1 MITALFA
8 LAAGSLA
15 LGTAHAATE
24 GYAEGTTAIG
34 SCTSPGNALSDNNL
48 RALCDDGES
57 VTISG
62 FDLTDVVPF
71 GAEDISFT
79 VRIAARVTDNDGTDV
94 VRASLSWNGGTNFTT
109 STASA
114 SINAETSS
122 SDSIVTAPSSAACSN
137 FGRTWS
143 YAELVNG
150 TFIVRVVADP
160 NSGAQDIQIDDVDV
174 RPCWAGRDVQQIRV
188 NGAASVEVDPG
199 DPVSVRVDVLHTDVP
214 GISNSSANDW
224 ESTFWVIGS
233 NSQCVNHSDFTNTGT
248 NNTTFSANA
257 PAANGVYDVLITAFE
272 DDACSTDSSAI
283 FVLDNAVDTTHGVLP
298 PTGIHPYIEGNSGTG
313 TCANP
318 VNAVTD
324 NNSRAVCDD
333 GEYVTLASFDLDQLV
348 PTTAKDIS
356 FSVRVAAHTSDNDGA
371 DVGRVTLSWNGGANF
386 SAAHN
391 TESIEAQSGDDSVVF
406 AHETGA
412 CSLFGRLWT
421 RAELTDANFRV
432 RVEADPSNTNE
443 QISIDDVDVRV
454 CWAGR
459 DVQQVRVDGA
469 SSTNV
474 NPGDS
479 VDVTV
484 DVLHVD
490 APGVSNASANDWES
504 TRWLHSGGSGCVNHV
519 DFTDSDVDSVSF
531 SIPSPNTSGVFDLH
545 IAAFEDDSC
554 GVGTSENFLL
564 DNAIDT
570 TDGAPPPSGDHS
582 YSEGSSS
589 SGTCANPVYAVVDD
603 GNRAICDDGEYVTL
617 AGFHLDDL
625 VPANADD
632 ISFTIRVA
640 ARSSDNDGSDV
651 ARVSLSWNGG
661 SNYTGQQATASI
673 EAESGSDSIVAAPST
688 GACNTFGRTWTRSQL
703 TDANFRVRVQADPND
718 TNEQISIDDV
728 DVRVCWAGRAVE
740 RIRVDG
746 RSSTDVDPGDNV
758 SVAVDVRHVDAPG
771 ISGALE
777 NDWES
782 TRWLLGSRSACVNHS
797 DFTDSDID
805 RITFVV
811 PAPADN
817 GVFDLTIVA
826 YRDDSCGSGASAS
839 VVLANA
845 VDTRFGDSN
854 PSFACNDIPDGA
866 KFWWLLWRDVP
877 GIRKHV
883 EHGNIPPGL
892 RKAFVG
898 SHNGWDWDDWDDL
911 DDWDCNDWEKRGD
924 DDDDHRPGRRRGHD
938 DDDHDDHDDHDDDD

>member
-15 LGTAHAATE
+15 IGTAHAETE
-24 GYAEGTTAIG
+24 AYAEGSTAIG

-48 RALCDDGES
+48 RALCDDGEF

-62 FDLTDVVPF
+62 FDLIDVVPF

-79 VRIAARVTDNDGTDV
+79 IRIAARVTDNDGTDV

-109 STASA
+109 TTASA
-114 SINAETSS
+114 SINAETGS
-122 SDSIVTAPSSAACSN
+122 SDSIVTAPSSGACSN

-143 YAELVNG
+143 FAELVDG
-150 TFIVRVVADP
+150 TFMVRVAADP
-160 NSGAQDIQIDDVDV
+160 DSSSQDIQIDDVDI
-174 RPCWAGRDVQQIRV
+174 RPCWAGRNIEDVRV
-188 NGAASVEVDPG
+188 NSSSSVEVDPG
-199 DPVSVRVDVLHTDVP
+199 ATVSIRVDVLHTDVA
-214 GISNSSANDW
+214 GLSSSSDNDW
-224 ESTFWVIGS
+224 ESTRWSIGS
-233 NSQCVNHSDFTNTGT
+233 NSECVNHSDFTTTGT
-248 NNTTFSANA
+248 DNTTFSA
-257 PAANGVYDVLITAFE
+257 DVPNSNDIFDLLVTAHE
-272 DDACSTDSSAI
+272 DDSCASGTSAI
-283 FVLDNAVDTTHGVLP
+283 FFLDDAIDTTHGVLP

-313 TCANP
+313 TCANA

-333 GEYVTLASFDLDQLV
+333 GEYVTLAGFDLDQLV

-356 FSVRVAAHTSDNDGA
+356 FSVRVAARTSDNDGS
-371 DVGRVTLSWNGGANF
+371 DVGSVSLSWNGGSNF
-386 SAAHN
+386 TTVHN

-432 RVEADPSNTNE
+432 RVEADPSDTNE

-459 DVQQVRVDGA
+459 DVQQVRVDG
-469 SSTNV
+469 SNSTN
-474 NPGDS
+474 
-479 VDVTV
+479 
-484 DVLHVD
+484 
-490 APGVSNASANDWES
+490 
-504 TRWLHSGGSGCVNHV
+504 VNHV

-554 GVGTSENFLL
+554 AVGSSENFVL
-564 DNAIDT
+564 DNAVDT
-570 TDGAPPPSGDHS
+570 TDGAPPPSGDHP

-589 SGTCANPVYAVVDD
+589 SGTCANAVYAVVDD
-603 GNRAICDDGEYVTL
+603 GYRAICDHGEYVTL
-617 AGFHLDDL
+617 AGFDLDDL

-632 ISFTIRVA
+632 ISFTVRVA

-651 ARVSLSWNGG
+651 GRVSLSWNGG
-661 SNYTGQQATASI
+661 SSYTGQQATASI

-688 GACNTFGRTWTRSQL
+688 GACNTFDRTWTRSQL
-703 TDANFRVRVQADPND
+703 TDANFRVRVEADPND

-746 RSSTDVDPGDNV
+746 SSSTDVDPGDNV
-758 SVAVDVRHVDAPG
+758 SVAVDVRHVNAPG
-771 ISGALE
+771 ISGASE

-782 TRWLLGSRSACVNHS
+782 TRWLLGSRSACVNHA
-797 DFTDSDID
+797 DFTDSDVD
-805 RITFVV
+805 RVTFVV
-811 PAPADN
+811 PTPNDN
-817 GVFDLTIVA
+817 GVFDLTVVA
-826 YRDDSCGSGASAS
+826 YRDDSCSSGASAS

-845 VDTRFGDSN
+845 VDTRFGDST
-854 PSFACNDIPDGA
+854 PSFACEDIPDGA

-883 EHGNIPPGL
+883 EDGNIPPGL

-911 DDWDCNDWEKRGD
+911 DDWDCDDWEKWDD

-938 DDDHDDHDDHDDDD
+938 DHDDDD